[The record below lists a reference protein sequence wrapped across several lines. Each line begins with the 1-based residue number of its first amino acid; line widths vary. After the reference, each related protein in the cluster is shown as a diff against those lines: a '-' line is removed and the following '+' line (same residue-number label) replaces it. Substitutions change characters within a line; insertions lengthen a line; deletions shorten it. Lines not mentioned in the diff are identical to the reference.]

1 MQLLP
6 KSSVGKKIL
15 MAITGQ
21 LMVLFVVFHVLGNS
35 TIYFGWLNAYAE
47 HLHAL
52 PPVVW
57 IYRIIMFTVIS
68 LHVFTGI
75 ILYLENRTAKH
86 QSYAVKK
93 RLSTTFASANMIW
106 TGLLL
111 ATFLIYHLL
120 HFTIQIINPEISA
133 SANSDAMGRPDVF
146 RMVVLNFK
154 NFFVSLIYI
163 IAMIGLVLHLSHGI
177 QSSVQTLG
185 LNNDK
190 TQPVITKAG
199 SVAAYILFAAY
210 IAIPIVI
217 LLGVLKG

>member
-1 MQLLP
+1 
-6 KSSVGKKIL
+6 
-15 MAITGQ
+15 
-21 LMVLFVVFHVLGNS
+21 
-35 TIYFGWLNAYAE
+35 
-47 HLHAL
+47 
-52 PPVVW
+52 
-57 IYRIIMFTVIS
+57 
-68 LHVFTGI
+68 
-75 ILYLENRTAKH
+75 
-86 QSYAVKK
+86 
-93 RLSTTFASANMIW
+93 MI
-106 TGLLL
+106 
-111 ATFLIYHLL
+111 
-120 HFTIQIINPEISA
+120 
-133 SANSDAMGRPDVF
+133 
-146 RMVVLNFK
+146 NFK